1 MRNKNQNLRLVA
13 LHAQLA
19 AMGASHRLEVS
30 YQAPSTTALPEPW
43 KRGVVHDLYAGTTA
57 DAVAVNAF
65 GLGAALQV
73 AEGRIIVWG
82 LHDMMGLEA
91 GRPHGPGLHEMG
103 LAPWDL
109 LMVRAPDI
117 QTLLVIGEE
126 ALRTPAVGA
135 VLVSAWGGAKAL
147 SLTASRRL
155 ALAAE
160 TGGGTLF
167 LARAGATPAPSAAET
182 RWSVQSAASTPLEG
196 EAPGRP
202 FFSATLL
209 RRRGGGEQRTWI
221 LEWDRDA
228 RSFRNA
234 APISGAVVSLA
245 AQRPAE
251 TWGTGNRRV
260 A

>member
-1 MRNKNQNLRLVA
+1 MENAKPDDRLTVLR
-13 LHAQLA
+13 AQLA
-19 AMGASHRLEVS
+19 ALNGSRRSSASHP
-30 YQAPSTTALPEPW
+30 APSSTDFPSRWAH
-43 KRGVVHDLYAGTTA
+43 GVLHDLYAATPA

-65 GLGAALQV
+65 GLCAGLRAAD
-73 AEGRIIVWG
+73 GRILVWG
-82 LHDMMGLEA
+82 LHEMMGLEA

-103 LAPWDL
+103 LAPSDVL
-109 LMVRAPDI
+109 LVRTPDI

-135 VLVSAWGGAKAL
+135 VLLSAWGESNAL

-182 RWSVQSAASTPLEG
+182 RWSVQAAASTPLEG
-196 EAPGRP
+196 GAPGRP
-202 FFSATLL
+202 SFSATLL
-209 RRRGGGEQRTWI
+209 RRRGGGEQRSWT

-228 RSFRNA
+228 RAFHEP
-234 APISGAVVSLA
+234 APLSGAVVPMA
-245 AQRPAE
+245 AQRPVEA
-251 TWGTGNRRV
+251 WGERGRRI